1 MSKQKSKQKKVPS
14 PAETKDWDTIHHR
27 IESGGILDIIDAVNR
42 KRTELVFDPE
52 I

>member
-1 MSKQKSKQKKVPS
+1 VNVHISVS
-14 PAETKDWDTIHHR
+14 AETKGWDEIQYR
-27 IESGGILDIIDAVNR
+27 VQANGIENITEAVNR